1 MYRHSSMFTYRVQ
14 VMSKYVVDIMAVRK
28 MNISST
34 VNKIKK
40 KKKKEVYFSQVY
52 LITAELQKNIEIND
66 TIE

>member
-34 VNKIKK
+34 VNKI
-40 KKKKEVYFSQVY
+40 
-52 LITAELQKNIEIND
+52 
-66 TIE
+66 